1 MRPVNLL
8 PESERRR
15 APASDSKSGY
25 IALGVLCALLLMTA
39 AYVMAG
45 NAATGNANDAAAAR
59 AEAEDLEVRA
69 SQIGAFGDFA
79 TIKQTRLASV
89 SQLASGRFDWERL
102 MRELARVLP
111 PGGWLKTAKASTTG
125 ETASPGAA
133 STPTTGGPSAVLNGC
148 MPRQSDVAR
157 LMLRL
162 ERMNR
167 VEDVTL
173 QESTRTAVG
182 AAASLES
189 CGKFFAFDLT
199 VSFSPVQDPRE
210 APDGRR
216 NVPVSLGGGS

>member
-1 MRPVNLL
+1 MKPVNLL
-8 PESERRR
+8 PDSERRR
-15 APASDSKSGY
+15 APASDSKIGY

-39 AYVMAG
+39 SYVIVG
-45 NAATGNANDAAAAR
+45 NSATGHANDAAAAR
-59 AEAEDLEVRA
+59 AEADQLEARA
-69 SQIGAFGDFA
+69 TQIGAFGDFA

-89 SQLASGRFDWERL
+89 SQLATSRFDWERL

-111 PGGWLKTAKASTTG
+111 AGGWLKTAKASTSGAPEGANASAT
-125 ETASPGAA
+125 TA
-133 STPTTGGPSAVLNGC
+133 TTGPTAVLNGC
-148 MPRQSDVAR
+148 MPHQSDVAA

-167 VEDVTL
+167 VEDVSL
-173 QESTRTAVG
+173 QASTRTSAG

-199 VSFSPVQDPRE
+199 VSFSAIQDPRE

-216 NVPVSLGGGS
+216 SVPVSLGGGS